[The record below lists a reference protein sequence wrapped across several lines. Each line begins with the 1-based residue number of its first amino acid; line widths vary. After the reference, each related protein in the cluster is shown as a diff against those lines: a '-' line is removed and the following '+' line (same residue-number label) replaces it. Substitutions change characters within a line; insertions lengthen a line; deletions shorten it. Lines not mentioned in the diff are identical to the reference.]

1 MRYASRGDSTAAQP
15 LHISID
21 ALLEEARQI
30 ERAKVL
36 LEVRQEI
43 GAVQVWKGGS
53 FGYGSDAR
61 RGDEVRTDILSII
74 DRKLA

>member
-1 MRYASRGDSTAAQP
+1 MRYASREGVERPAP
-15 LHISID
+15 LHVSID
-21 ALLEEARQI
+21 ALLEEARQV
-30 ERAKVL
+30 ERDKVL
-36 LEVRQEI
+36 LEVRREI

-53 FGYGSDAR
+53 FGYGSDPR